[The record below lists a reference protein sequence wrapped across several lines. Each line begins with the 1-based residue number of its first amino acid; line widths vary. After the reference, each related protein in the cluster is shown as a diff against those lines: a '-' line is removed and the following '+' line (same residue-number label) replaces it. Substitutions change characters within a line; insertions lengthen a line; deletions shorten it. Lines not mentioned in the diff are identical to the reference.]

1 MWLRGGRWWFSLFL
15 KAKKK
20 KKVLWS
26 EQRGDM
32 GNENYLFG

>member
-1 MWLRGGRWWFSLFL
+1 MAQRGEIVVFIIFKS
-15 KAKKK
+15 K

-32 GNENYLFG
+32 GNENDLFG

>member
-1 MWLRGGRWWFSLFL
+1 MAQRGEIVVFIIFKS
-15 KAKKK
+15 KKKK

>member
-1 MWLRGGRWWFSLFL
+1 MAQRGEIVVFIIFKS
-15 KAKKK
+15 KK

-32 GNENYLFG
+32 GNENDLFG